1 MPRFRIVLNCVGA
14 SPDVA
19 EWAAIRVCAGRQ
31 SLVQAR
37 AELRRDYAH
46 PGQAHVPASYVD
58 GLVERLDWL
67 VSVGIAATT
76 DPAAV
81 CRPPRFAPEQEET
94 PC

>member
-1 MPRFRIVLNCVGA
+1 MLNCAGA

-19 EWAAIRVCAGRQ
+19 ELAAIRVCAGRQ
-31 SLVQAR
+31 SLAQAR
-37 AELRRDYAH
+37 AELRRDYAR

-58 GLVERLDWL
+58 GLVVERLDWL

-76 DPAAV
+76 DPSAV
-81 CRPPRFAPEQEET
+81 CRPPRFTPKQEET